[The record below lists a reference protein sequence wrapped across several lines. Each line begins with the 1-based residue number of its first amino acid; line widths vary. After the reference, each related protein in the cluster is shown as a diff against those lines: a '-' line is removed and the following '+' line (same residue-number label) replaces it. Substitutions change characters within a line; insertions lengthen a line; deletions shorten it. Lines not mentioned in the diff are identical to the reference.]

1 MFMPFDLV
9 ILFLGIHPEDIIQEY
24 VNALY
29 AKLFTTGVLIIGG
42 KRNNVLILPWR
53 NDSRNYMDTR
63 KKIEIF
69 KILFT
74 CSL

>member
-42 KRNNVLILPWR
+42 KKEQRAYPT
-53 NDSRNYMDTR
+53 M
-63 KKIEIF
+63 EE
-69 KILFT
+69 
-74 CSL
+74 